1 MGKWTAKDIPS
12 QVGKRAIVTGA
23 TDGIGLEIAREL
35 AKAGAHVILA
45 ADHAIKGAR
54 AVIELQDQN
63 PGVPIEFE
71 LLDTSDLNSVEDFAH
86 RVRQRY
92 HSLDLL
98 ILNAG
103 VAGLK
108 DRKESAQRY
117 ELTFATNYLGHF
129 ALTGQLLAMLMHS
142 QSPRVICQS
151 SLAHEN
157 AEIFFEDLQRK
168 TNYDASEAY
177 GQSKLAMLLFAR
189 ELNRRARAQGTRL
202 ISMPVHPGGVRTN
215 IFRHG
220 AEIGGG
226 TSVKDLWMRAVIQL
240 LGQSPAMGALP
251 ALYAATAPA
260 AVGGEYYGP
269 GGLGEMRGY
278 PKRAKIAPAGQDGE
292 AATRLWKISEQLTG
306 VKYSFRIRREE
317 RKRRNAS

>member
-1 MGKWTAKDIPS
+1 MEKWTAKDIPS

-45 ADHAIKGAR
+45 ADNALKGAR

-71 LLDTSDLNSVEDFAH
+71 LLDTSDLNSVEDFVH

-98 ILNAG
+98 INNAG

-108 DRKESAQRY
+108 QRKESAQRY
-117 ELTFATNYLGHF
+117 ELTFATNYIGHF
-129 ALTGQLLAMLMHS
+129 ALTGQLLPLLLHAEA
-142 QSPRVICQS
+142 PRVICQS
-151 SLAHEN
+151 SLAHRD
-157 AEIFFEDLQRK
+157 AEIRFDDLQWK
-168 TNYDASEAY
+168 ADYDSSQAY

-189 ELNRRARAQGTRL
+189 ELQRRAQAQGARL
-202 ISMPVHPGGVRTN
+202 LSIPVHPGGVRTN
-215 IFRHG
+215 IFHHG

-226 TSVKDLWMRAVIQL
+226 TSIKDLWMRAVIQL
-240 LGQSPAMGALP
+240 LGQAAPMGALP

-269 GGLGEMRGY
+269 NGLREVRGY
-278 PKRAKIAPAGQDGE
+278 PARAEIAPSGQNDE
-292 AATRLWKISEQLTG
+292 AAARLWRVSEQLTG
-306 VKYSFRIRREE
+306 VKFSFRVRREE
-317 RKRRNAS
+317 RKRRSAS